1 MLLTFLCT
9 ASCVNDYNPF
19 ENRDNI
25 DVKVRSSVSSLE
37 LRDTFMIFSTESLV
51 VYPTLFEQIDSF
63 IVKSPGNRLWSSSSS
78 TIIKPHAGDYRF
90 YFSWN
95 DTGHSSVTLTVF
107 RSDGEQFSRSYDFQL
122 VSPLF
127 QNGITCEVG
136 APCSL
141 FTLPPH
147 DQNLIYHWHF
157 GTFFGKPVE
166 YKNFRNGPNT
176 VELTIGQI
184 QGIGSLWISDT
195 FGNRSPSAEFN
206 YNFTDN
212 HGPAI
217 AAISGLL
224 NEDTVVTGDSLFL
237 FRFLVMD
244 KGGVRNITING
255 GDFDDRE
262 QTANGE
268 LITKA
273 IPNMQIATSTNPY
286 NVTVTATDNSGT
298 STTKTFYTWY
308 SSNGPR
314 SEAVLL
320 RIVNP
325 GSATWTTPD
334 SSISLM
340 YNCNNYSWDT
350 VFVRAFRGNSFSS
363 RPDTI
368 LPRSEKKLITWE
380 CPLSTGS
387 NQVSVFAYRI
397 DTLASDVVVIDR
409 SLNDTLPPKIPYILI
424 NGIEGDRHV
433 VQSSDV
439 VCSFLAIG
447 GSGTITDVTVNGSH
461 PSAVLGH
468 SYQYIDT
475 IHTSHTGTSLRFIAI
490 DNNGLRA
497 DTSIFVRHNSL
508 PELHGSFSRRYI
520 IGSRQM
526 DTISITDND
535 QDSIVFAMEVDSVVK
550 SAFSFKRI
558 NRNQVVVEWLETQ
571 SPPEGLY
578 NATLS
583 LWDGYQTTN
592 IQKQFYVT
600 TTNNTSIQSYLLVR
614 TLPSNADTLLNG
626 TIDLRKNTNPIKID
640 FNIKD
645 KLKELSKTDSIVVE
659 NADAV
664 YFSNDQGTFSV
675 VLADGNG
682 RFEDTVNVLIKN
694 AAGIIDT
701 AGRIPILYPPKSP
714 EYMTG
719 LEYWQGLD
727 RGIGTDITLRDTTTL
742 EWWINRVYSIKQ
754 FYSYYEGNE
763 ALFDGQLT
771 PGGKPALRFGNRSV
785 VLINYMNEDLGLGGT
800 WPNNPFTVFVF
811 ARTQNPLPST
821 GGALWS
827 SSDHDSIYFA
837 LGISGN
843 GKLAVLNRES
853 NESVPTITESNVLLD
868 TSWHILMFRSQGIN
882 SQTNEVRIQMG
893 LSELPSDT
901 ITAPIDGIS
910 SNLMIGG
917 ANKHVGR
924 LAWPGYIAELVFFK
938 RSLSDRECREIGAY
952 LRLQHGI

>member
-25 DVKVRSSVSSLE
+25 DVKVRSSVSSFG

-63 IVKSPGNRLWSSSSS
+63 IVKSPGNRLWSSNSK
-78 TIIKPHAGDYRF
+78 TITKPHAGDYRF

-136 APCSL
+136 SPCSL

-147 DQNLIYHWHF
+147 DQNLIYHWYF
-157 GTFFGKPVE
+157 GTFYGKPIE
-166 YKNFRNGPNT
+166 YTNFRNGPNS

-195 FGNRSPSAEFN
+195 NGSRSPSAEFS

-224 NEDTVVTGDSLFL
+224 NGDTVVTGDSLFL

-244 KGGVRNITING
+244 KGGVRNVTING
-255 GDFDDRE
+255 GDYDDRE

-273 IPNMQIATSTNPY
+273 IPNMLNATRTNPH
-286 NVTVTATDNSGT
+286 NVTITATDNSGT
-298 STTKTFYTWY
+298 STTKTFYTLY
-308 SSNGPR
+308 SFNGPR

-325 GSATWTTPD
+325 GSATWTTAD
-334 SSISLM
+334 SLISVM

-350 VFVRAFRGNSFSS
+350 VFVRAFRGNSLSS
-363 RPDTI
+363 QPDTI
-368 LPRSEKKLITWE
+368 LPRSEKKLISWE
-380 CPLSTGS
+380 CPLLTGS
-387 NQVSVFAYRI
+387 NQVTVIAYRI
-397 DTLASDVVVIDR
+397 DTLSSDVVVIDR
-409 SLNDTLPPKIPYILI
+409 NLNDTLPPRIPYILV

-439 VCSFLAIG
+439 VYSFLVFG
-447 GSGTITDVTVNGSH
+447 GSGTISDVTVNGTH
-461 PSAVLGH
+461 PSPVQGH
-468 SYQYIDT
+468 SYRYIDT
-475 IHTSHTGTSLRFIAI
+475 IHISHTGTSLQFIAI

-508 PELHGSFSRRYI
+508 PELHGSISRRYS
-520 IGSRQM
+520 IGSKQT
-526 DTISITDND
+526 DTISMTDSD
-535 QDSIVFAMEVDSVVK
+535 EDSITFAMEIDSAVK
-550 SAFSFKRI
+550 SAFSFRRI
-558 NRNQVVVEWLETQ
+558 NRNQIVVEWLETQ
-571 SPPEGLY
+571 NSPEGLY

-583 LWDGYQTTN
+583 LWDGYQTVN

-600 TTNNTSIQSYLLVR
+600 TSVNTSIQSYSLVH
-614 TLPSNADTLLNG
+614 TLPLNIDTLFNG
-626 TIDLRKNTNPIKID
+626 TIDLRENSSPIRID
-640 FNIKD
+640 FNIQD
-645 KLKELSKTDSIVVE
+645 KLKELSKTDSIIVE

-675 VLADGNG
+675 VLDDGNG
-682 RFEDTVNVLIKN
+682 RFEDTVNVLIKS
-694 AAGIIDT
+694 AAGIVDT

-714 EYMTG
+714 EYITG
-719 LEYWQGLD
+719 IEYWQGLD
-727 RGIGTDITLRDTTTL
+727 RGIGTDLTMRDTTTL

-754 FYSYYEGNE
+754 FYSYYDGNE

-771 PGGKPALRFGNRSV
+771 PGGKPSLHFGNRSV
-785 VLINYMNEDLGLGGT
+785 VLINYMNEELGLGGA
-800 WPNNPFTVFVF
+800 WPNYPFTVLVV
-811 ARTQNPLPST
+811 ARTQNPLPSS

-827 SSDHDSIYFA
+827 SSDYDSIYFA

-853 NESVPTITESNVLLD
+853 NVSVPTITESDVILD

-882 SQTNEVRIQMG
+882 SETNDISIQMG
-893 LSELPSDT
+893 KIELPSDT
-901 ITAPIDGIS
+901 ITAPAYGVS
-910 SNLMIGG
+910 SNLMIGC
-917 ANKHVGR
+917 ANKHIGR
-924 LAWPGYIAELVFFK
+924 LAWPGYIAEVVFLK
-938 RSLSDRECREIGAY
+938 RNISDRECREIGAY
-952 LRLQHGI
+952 LRLQHGM